1 MLLVAL
7 LVFRAPRGVLSGRAA
22 GCARGLR
29 PASLMVLLV
38 APRVFRA
45 PEGPAA
51 REARRP
57 HFARR
62 VASKPGQ
69 APPPPTGTAARPS
82 GPSGALH
89 TSGAWSL
96 MHGSVHR
103 LEVRPGPAAAHRHR
117 GRSLR
122 RPSHQWGLVADVA
135 RCVVSKP
142 GRALP
147 SPINFARNSPVTCSN
162 IEFATLELQCFG
174 VVWCVLLQ
182 TSSIQGVFRVDFC
195 PVVTNVV
202 NPSAF
207 SVKMLVFGLRLTTFV
222 TEVLARRFELRWFDD
237 VCNVGRPL
245 VARPGLAAAH
255 GHHRLA
261 LSASWAGCLKP
272 LSPLRVPAEPRLK
285 PSSPLRVRNGCIWCI
300 FRLQWCCRFQWSLF
314 GGEQWCRR
322 FHTGLHQWLQR
333 CYWFQSWHVAVS
345 CARKS
350 SPSARKMAQIS
361 VFWRAGRVFSRE
373 CRWRGCAVRVFSRKS
388 RWWGCAGVR
397 QRGGT
402 P

>member
-1 MLLVAL
+1 MWGRAASCCLLPRQISGVACCPDRSPAL
-7 LVFRAPRGVLSGRAA
+7 LAAPRVFRAPRGVLSGRAA
-22 GCARGLR
+22 GCARGRR

-57 HFARR
+57 HCVRR
-62 VASKPGQ
+62 RASKP
-69 APPPPTGTAARPS
+69 AR
-82 GPSGALH
+82 AL
-89 TSGAWSL
+89 
-96 MHGSVHR
+96 
-103 LEVRPGPAAAHRHR
+103 
-117 GRSLR
+117 RSLR

-142 GRALP
+142 GQAP
-147 SPINFARNSPVTCSN
+147 PPPINFARNSPATCSN

-182 TSSIQGVFRVDFC
+182 TSSIQGVFRADFC

-255 GHHRLA
+255 GYRSLA
-261 LSASWAGCLKP
+261 LPPPAGIGN
-272 LSPLRVPAEPRLK
+272 LSRE
-285 PSSPLRVRNGCIWCI
+285 
-300 FRLQWCCRFQWSLF
+300 
-314 GGEQWCRR
+314 
-322 FHTGLHQWLQR
+322 TG
-333 CYWFQSWHVAVS
+333 VA
-345 CARKS
+345 
-350 SPSARKMAQIS
+350 
-361 VFWRAGRVFSRE
+361 FAGR
-373 CRWRGCAVRVFSRKS
+373 
-388 RWWGCAGVR
+388 
-397 QRGGT
+397 
-402 P
+402 

>member
-1 MLLVAL
+1 MREPPGPVW
-7 LVFRAPRGVLSGRAA
+7 GRAA
-22 GCARGLR
+22 SCCLLPCWCSGRRVVCCRAGLLVVPVGCGP
-29 PASLMVLLV
+29 PASR
-38 APRVFRA
+38 PR
-45 PEGPAA
+45 
-51 REARRP
+51 RELR
-57 HFARR
+57 
-62 VASKPGQ
+62 
-69 APPPPTGTAARPS
+69 
-82 GPSGALH
+82 
-89 TSGAWSL
+89 
-96 MHGSVHR
+96 SVHR

-147 SPINFARNSPVTCSN
+147 SPINFARNSPATCSN

-222 TEVLARRFELRWFDD
+222 TEVLARRCESCWFDD

-255 GHHRLA
+255 GYRSLA
-261 LSASWAGCLKP
+261 LPPPAGIGN
-272 LSPLRVPAEPRLK
+272 LSRE
-285 PSSPLRVRNGCIWCI
+285 
-300 FRLQWCCRFQWSLF
+300 
-314 GGEQWCRR
+314 
-322 FHTGLHQWLQR
+322 TG
-333 CYWFQSWHVAVS
+333 VA
-345 CARKS
+345 
-350 SPSARKMAQIS
+350 
-361 VFWRAGRVFSRE
+361 FAGR
-373 CRWRGCAVRVFSRKS
+373 
-388 RWWGCAGVR
+388 
-397 QRGGT
+397 
-402 P
+402 